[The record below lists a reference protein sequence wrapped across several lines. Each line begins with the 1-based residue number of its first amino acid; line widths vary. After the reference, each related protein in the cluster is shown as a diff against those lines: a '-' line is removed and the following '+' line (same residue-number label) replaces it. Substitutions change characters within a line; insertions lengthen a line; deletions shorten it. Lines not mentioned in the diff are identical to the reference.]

1 MFGYVWMD
9 VITRLVIKRVR
20 AIYYLLDATISFS
33 ETIESPYSSISYLL
47 RLSL

>member
-20 AIYYLLDATISFS
+20 AIYYLLDATI
-33 ETIESPYSSISYLL
+33 YD
-47 RLSL
+47 